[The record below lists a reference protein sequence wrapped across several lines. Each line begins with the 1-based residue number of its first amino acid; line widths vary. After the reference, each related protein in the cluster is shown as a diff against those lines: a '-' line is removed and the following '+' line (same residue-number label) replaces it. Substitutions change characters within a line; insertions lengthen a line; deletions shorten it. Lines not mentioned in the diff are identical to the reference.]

1 MTTPNRD
8 QRDAAAHEARAI
20 VAALATD
27 DTPAG
32 HALPDSTPAHRAA
45 VSMIVGETP
54 AVCAHLAAAPDRWT
68 VVFALG
74 WRPGTVR
81 CGMCAAVAMTS
92 PDVGACD
99 LCGQP
104 APATA
109 LVLVAGNVVASLSA
123 CTDCTDALA
132 GPDNEEDDDA

>member
-1 MTTPNRD
+1 MADPTND
-8 QRDAAAHEARAI
+8 QRDAAAREARAI
-20 VAALATD
+20 VAALAED

-45 VSMIVGETP
+45 VSMIVGEQP

-68 VVFALG
+68 VVFGLG
-74 WRPGTVR
+74 WRRGTIR
-81 CGMCAAVAMTS
+81 CGMCAAVAMAS

-104 APATA
+104 GPATA
-109 LVLVAGNVVASLSA
+109 LVLTAGNVVASLSA
-123 CTDCTDALA
+123 CTGCTDALA
-132 GPDNEEDDDA
+132 GTDDEADGDD